1 MKTAL
6 SEIAEGNTVY
16 EATLE
21 NPTVKAFK
29 SQGKDSPSHGKGENG
44 SVAKQSLNRTGSN
57 LAPQQAHT
65 HP

>member
-16 EATLE
+16 EAALE
-21 NPTVKAFK
+21 NPTAKAFK

-44 SVAKQSLNRTGSN
+44 SVAKQGWR
-57 LAPQQAHT
+57 A
-65 HP
+65 